1 MLSDNEAGA
10 GMRRDRY
17 MITENDERRPLGQCH
32 KKEEM
37 QINKVN
43 RVYHL

>member
-1 MLSDNEAGA
+1 MLSDNEARA

-17 MITENDERRPLGQCH
+17 MIIENDERRPLGQSNR
-32 KKEEM
+32 KEEV

-43 RVYHL
+43 V